1 MKQKE
6 TAAVLMVLMAAACW
20 GANGIFINIL
30 TAYGVNGTQMTLVRM
45 ASMAILT
52 GIWLAAKNP
61 AALKIDLRDFVW
73 FVPAGALGLFMF
85 GLFYTYSIQLVGMGT
100 AAVLIYLMPSLVMLF
115 SIAFLHEKFTPG
127 KGLCLVLSLLG
138 CALVS
143 GVAGG
148 VTLDAGGV
156 AYGLGAALCYTLQNI
171 LLATKLKKYSPMT
184 NLFYMF
190 LFSAVASLVFTAAA
204 GELPGVAYILTT
216 PGALAANLG
225 LGLVCSLAAQWLY
238 TAALKTIPASR
249 ASIAASFEPVAAALF
264 GLVLFGQKMDGF
276 GVAGIVCEIAALVLL
291 QLPAPA
297 KRKG

>member
-6 TAAVLMVLMAAACW
+6 TAAVLMVLLAAACW

-61 AALKIDLRDFVW
+61 AALKIDLRDLVW

-115 SIAFLHEKFTPG
+115 SVVFLHEKFTPG

-143 GVAGG
+143 GVAG
-148 VTLDAGGV
+148 AGCGRC
-156 AYGLGAALCYTLQNI
+156 GLRPWCRAVLHAAE
-171 LLATKLKKYSPMT
+171 YS
-184 NLFYMF
+184 
-190 LFSAVASLVFTAAA
+190 A
-204 GELPGVAYILTT
+204 GHQAEKVQPDDKSVLHVPFQ
-216 PGALAANLG
+216 
-225 LGLVCSLAAQWLY
+225 CSGKPCVY
-238 TAALKTIPASR
+238 R
-249 ASIAASFEPVAAALF
+249 
-264 GLVLFGQKMDGF
+264 
-276 GVAGIVCEIAALVLL
+276 
-291 QLPAPA
+291 
-297 KRKG
+297 RRR

>member
-1 MKQKE
+1 VKQKE
-6 TAAVLMVLMAAACW
+6 TAAVLMVLLAAACW

-61 AALKIDLRDFVW
+61 AALKIDLRDLVW

-85 GLFYTYSIQLVGMGT
+85 GLFYTYSIQRVGMGT

-115 SIAFLHEKFTPG
+115 SVVFLHEKFTPG

-171 LLATKLKKYSPMT
+171 LLATKLKSQPDDKSVLHVP
-184 NLFYMF
+184 FQ
-190 LFSAVASLVFTAAA
+190 
-204 GELPGVAYILTT
+204 
-216 PGALAANLG
+216 
-225 LGLVCSLAAQWLY
+225 CSGKPCVY
-238 TAALKTIPASR
+238 R
-249 ASIAASFEPVAAALF
+249 
-264 GLVLFGQKMDGF
+264 
-276 GVAGIVCEIAALVLL
+276 
-291 QLPAPA
+291 
-297 KRKG
+297 RRR